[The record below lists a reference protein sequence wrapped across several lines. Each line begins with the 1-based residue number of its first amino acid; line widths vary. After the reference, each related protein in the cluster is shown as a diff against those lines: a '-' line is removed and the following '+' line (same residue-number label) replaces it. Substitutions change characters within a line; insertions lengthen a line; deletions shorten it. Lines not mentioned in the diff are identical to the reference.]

1 MDFHRG
7 VMCLEEKWIYAGSK
21 QVAGACTDF

>member
-7 VMCLEEKWIYAGSK
+7 VMCLEEKWIFAGSEP
-21 QVAGACTDF
+21 VAGACADF